1 MCIRPGSSTRQPVP
15 LKQSTG
21 MQFTPRK
28 TIGGRAWISIQLATT
43 RQEKALVLWANTSL
57 GFLLHW
63 QHANRQQSGRG
74 SVGVLPLKTL
84 PVLDVT
90 KLTEAQLGAAE
101 QVFKEIAIQD
111 MLPMYQLD
119 NDVVRRELD
128 ERFGREVLGL
138 PASLFDVGG
147 PIELLRRKLAAEP
160 SVRGNKLTEPAV
172 L

>member
-28 TIGGRAWISIQLATT
+28 TIGGRAWISVQLATV
-43 RQEKALVLWANTSL
+43 RHEKALVLWANTSL

-63 QHANRQQSGRG
+63 HHANRQQSGRG

-90 KLTEAQLGAAE
+90 ALMPGQLDAAE
-101 QVFKEIAIQD
+101 ELFEEFAKLEL
-111 MLPMYQLD
+111 LPIYRLD
-119 NDVVRRELD
+119 EDTARRKLD
-128 ERFGREVLGL
+128 ERFGRDVLGL
-138 PASLFDVGG
+138 PANLFAAGG
-147 PIELLRRKLAAEP
+147 PIELLRRKLSAEP
-160 SVRGNKLTEPAV
+160 SVRG
-172 L
+172 